1 MWRLFDR
8 PRKALAHKWSTGMQ
22 PWQKG
27 WHQTF
32 SSGETPVSIHS
43 LAVYIHEQING
54 THADIFRQLYERL
67 DTLEIPNNGS
77 KTLIS
82 FDTACVIVEDIGA
95 HADDLKLFLAEDE
108 LLEKSVGFPELQDHG
123 PDSRFVTSSP
133 SSSCIVWLEGDVL
146 QSVAD
151 S

>member
-1 MWRLFDR
+1 
-8 PRKALAHKWSTGMQ
+8 MQ

-54 THADIFRQLYERL
+54 THADFFRQLYERL